1 MQNNMPLRSNCD
13 RYDGD
18 DVDILYVLETHG
30 WSTCILYIGDTTH
43 SIDSISHA
51 FGDPLGDLAIATISL
66 LKGASEVEFTWW
78 HEPGGTQWKIVRS
91 NDEHHNIIV
100 TVIELLSDYGH
111 PITQDTIL
119 AEFEI
124 KISHFATLVYYQMK
138 KISVLLK
145 EKSYEKNRSGE
156 FPYADFHKLESFFLE

>member
-1 MQNNMPLRSNCD
+1 MSLDSSYDCNNR
-13 RYDGD
+13 D

-30 WSTCILYIGDTTH
+30 WSTCLLYVGDTTH

-51 FGDPLGDLAIATISL
+51 FGDPIGDLISATISL
-66 LKGASEVEFTWW
+66 LKGASEVEFVWW

-91 NDEHHNIIV
+91 NDEHHKIIV
-100 TVIELLSDYGH
+100 TVIELSSDYGD

-119 AEFEI
+119 AKFEI
-124 KISHFATLVYYQMK
+124 KVSHFSTLIYYQMK
-138 KISVLLK
+138 KISALLK

-156 FPYADFHKLESFFLE
+156 FSDADFRKLESFFLE